1 MSDILAKIIQ
11 TKHREVAEAKA
22 KLPLQ
27 EIKAL
32 AESSPKPKDFT
43 GAIEQKLKANKPAV
57 IAEIKKASPSKGIL
71 RENFNPAAIA
81 QSYEQHGA
89 ACLSVLTDK
98 DYFQGSAEYLKAVR
112 AAVNLPILR
121 KDFMVDEYQV
131 YEAKAMGADAILL
144 IVAALDLPS
153 MQKLEDLAQSL
164 GLAVLVESHDAKE
177 LELALKLKT
186 KLIGI
191 NNRNLKTFETSLNTT
206 LTIKNAIPQ
215 DRIVITESGILA
227 PQDVALMQQNQV
239 NAFLVGEA
247 FMRANDPGEALAQLF
262 GAN

>member
-239 NAFLVGEA
+239 NAFLVGEP
-247 FMRANDPGEALAQLF
+247 FMRANDPREALAQLF